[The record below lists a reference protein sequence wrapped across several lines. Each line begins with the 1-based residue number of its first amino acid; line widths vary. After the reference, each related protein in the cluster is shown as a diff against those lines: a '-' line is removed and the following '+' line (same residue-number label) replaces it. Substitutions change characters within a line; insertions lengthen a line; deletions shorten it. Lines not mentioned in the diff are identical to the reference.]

1 MSVIKKILWLVVF
14 FGCWLRVDAQSSVL
28 HSGDWYKVA
37 VEKNGVY
44 RISFDML
51 KKMGID
57 PGKIIPK
64 NVKIFGL
71 EGGMLP
77 QSNAISRHRDL
88 EECAIAVIGEDDGK
102 FDKGDYI
109 LFFAEGP
116 DNYEY
121 DISRGIFFYEN
132 NLFTDRNYYF
142 LTIGQDAG
150 KRIGTSE
157 NIPGDYP
164 IINSFNA
171 FAYYEKESYNI
182 ERSGREWYG
191 EKFGIETTYTLT
203 YNIPGITAGSE
214 MKIVSD
220 VMGQSYTDATFKLFF
235 NNVPVAEQK
244 IQPIPNGRYSVKG
257 LHNRDTIT
265 VSVNDLQA
273 PARTSQEVR
282 YEFVKGTGYSQGYLD
297 FILLNFDRDL
307 ALYDNQTFFLSAS
320 SLNNSV
326 STFVVSQVK
335 VDAMIWDITDPYNIS
350 AQQFEVTESGAR
362 FSTSTSVLKKWMVF
376 DKSVPEPAFA
386 GRVENQDLS
395 GMSTPDLLIITHPDF
410 KAQAERLAAH
420 RASYS
425 NWTVQVVTTQQIYNQ
440 FSGGRQDVTALRDF
454 AKLLRDKDPSAFKA
468 ILLFGK
474 GSYDYKDRLPNN
486 TNFVPTYE
494 SRNSLHPLQTYSSD
508 DYFTFLEDSEG
519 DWQESPAQQHT
530 LDVGVGRLPV
540 KSTEEAE
547 NVVNKIIQYETD
559 QTAFGS
565 WRKKVVFVADDG
577 NSEDGFTSLHQY
589 QADQLATFIEEDVA
603 DVDARRLFMGS
614 YKKKVQPNSETVPDM
629 TDDIKRAFDL
639 GALIINFTGHG
650 SEFVWTDE
658 RVLTEKTIAELKNER
673 YPFLVTATCEFG
685 RQDDPLQI
693 SSAERS
699 VIQKT
704 GGTIGLVTTARPVN
718 ATTNFSLNEAFYEA
732 LFQRNGNTYN
742 TIGEVFRNTKNN
754 STSGV
759 SNRNFSLIGDP
770 SMLLALPAYTAEI
783 ASVKTANGSDTLKA
797 LSTVT
802 VTGQIV
808 DPTGGKATSFNG
820 VLEATLYDRKKDIV
834 TIGKNNPPFEYQQW
848 DNAVFRG
855 KATVIDGEF
864 TFSFVMTSNISEEVA
879 GGKFSLYAYDPDSGL
894 DAKGVHTDFR
904 IGEIEADVPSDVTP
918 PTIRLFIGD
927 TTFVNGGI
935 ATPDTYLIAKLED
948 ESGINISGYGGESSI
963 EAQLDDDT
971 TTYVLNDYY
980 IGDIDTYK
988 SGTIR
993 FPILGLTPGPHT
1005 LTVRARDVH
1014 NNQSVASISFIVTN
1028 GEGLVIEEF
1037 GNFPNPFSDNT
1048 TFFFTHSHSGDDL
1061 KAQLFI
1067 FNHAGQL
1074 IRSAEISVPK
1084 SEYHVNL
1091 LELNTWEDSGKK
1103 LPPGLYL
1110 ARVIVRSM
1118 TDGSKNEKVTKLIVL
1133 N

>member
-1 MSVIKKILWLVVF
+1 LTVLRKILWLVLLH
-14 FGCWLRVDAQSSVL
+14 GCWLSVDAQTSVL
-28 HSGDWYKVA
+28 QSGEWYKVA

-44 RISFDML
+44 RISFDLL
-51 KKMGID
+51 KKMGVD
-57 PGKIIPK
+57 PGKVIPK
-64 NVKIFGL
+64 NIRIFGR

-77 QSNAISRHRDL
+77 QSNAISRPHDL
-88 EECAIAVIGEDDGK
+88 IECAITVIGEEDGK

-116 DNYEY
+116 DDYEY
-121 DISRGIFFYEN
+121 DVTRDIFRYEN

-142 LTIGQDAG
+142 LTFGQDAG

-157 NIPGDYP
+157 NVAGDFP
-164 IINSFNA
+164 VINSFNA
-171 FAYYEKESYNI
+171 FSYYEKESYNI

-191 EKFGIETTYTLT
+191 EKFGIETSYTLT
-203 YNIPGITAGSE
+203 YNLPGITPGSE

-220 VMGQSYTDATFKLFF
+220 VMGQSYTDASFKLFF
-235 NNVPVAEQK
+235 NNVPVVEQK

-257 LHNRDTIT
+257 LHTRDT
-265 VSVNDLQA
+265 VPVNVNDLQA
-273 PARTSQEVR
+273 PARSSQEVR
-282 YEFVKGTGYSQGYLD
+282 YEFVKGTGYSQGYLN
-297 FILLNFDRDL
+297 FILLNFSREL
-307 ALYDNQTFFLSAS
+307 ALYDNQTFFLSAN
-320 SLNNSV
+320 SLNNSI
-326 STFVVSQVK
+326 STFEISQAGA
-335 VDAMIWDITDPYNIS
+335 DARVWDITDSYNVKG
-350 AQQFEVTESGAR
+350 QQFELTESGAT
-362 FSTSTSVLKKWMVF
+362 FSTATSSLKKWMVF
-376 DKSVPEPAFA
+376 NKSAPEPAFISK
-386 GRVENQDLS
+386 VENQDLS
-395 GMSTPDLLIITHPDF
+395 GMATPNLLIITHPDF
-410 KAQAERLAAH
+410 RIEAERLANH
-420 RASYS
+420 RATYS
-425 NWTVQVVTTQQIYNQ
+425 NWVVQVVTTQEVYNQ

-519 DWQESPAQQHT
+519 TWEESPAQQHT

-540 KSTEEAE
+540 KSIEEAQS
-547 NVVNKIIQYETD
+547 VVNKIIQYETNE
-559 QTAFGS
+559 TGLGS
-565 WRKKVVFVADDG
+565 WRKKIVFVADDG

-589 QADQLATFIEEDVA
+589 QADQLATFIEEDVP

-614 YKKKVQPNSETVPDM
+614 YKKKVQPNGETVPEM
-629 TDDIKRAFDL
+629 TDDIRRSFDL

-699 VIQKT
+699 VTQTT
-704 GGTIGLVTTARPVN
+704 GGSIGLVTTARPVN

-732 LFQRNGNTYN
+732 LFERNGNSYN
-742 TIGEVFRNTKNN
+742 TIGEVFRRTKNN

-770 SMLLALPAYTAEI
+770 SMVLALPGYSVEI
-783 ASVKTANGSDTLKA
+783 TSVKTALGSDTLKA
-797 LSTVT
+797 LSMVT
-802 VTGQIV
+802 ARGHIL
-808 DPTGGKATSFNG
+808 DPGGTKVVAFDG
-820 VLEATLYDRKKDIV
+820 EVEATLYDKQKDFV

-855 KATVIDGEF
+855 KATVKDGEF
-864 TFSFVMTSNISEEVA
+864 EFSFLMTKNISDEI
-879 GGKFSLYAYDPDSGL
+879 GNGKLSLYANDPESRL
-894 DAKGVHTDFR
+894 EAKGVNTNLR
-904 IGEIEADVPSDVTP
+904 IGGIQTDVGGDVTP
-918 PTIRLFIGD
+918 PVIRLFIGD

-935 ATPDTYLIAKLED
+935 ASSDTYLIAKLED
-948 ESGINISGYGGESSI
+948 ESGINISGYGIENSI
-963 EAQLDDDT
+963 VAQLDNDT

-980 IGDIDTYK
+980 VTDLDTYK
-988 SGTIR
+988 KGTIR
-993 FPILGLTPGPHT
+993 FPILGLSPGPHT

-1014 NNQSVASISFIVTN
+1014 NNPSEAVISFIVTD

-1037 GNFPNPFSDNT
+1037 GNYPNPFLDNT
-1048 TFFFTHSHSGDDL
+1048 TFFFTHNRSGDDL
-1061 KAQLFI
+1061 RAQLFI

-1084 SEYHVNL
+1084 SEYHINL
-1091 LELNTWEDSGKK
+1091 MELNTWEDSGKK

-1110 ARVIVRSM
+1110 ARVVVRSM
-1118 TDGSKNEKVTKLIVL
+1118 TNGSKNEKVTKLIVL